1 MRIVIVEDDLNH
13 RQKIMEYLRDYE
25 KEYRC
30 AVDVECYPGGADF
43 IQAFAG
49 QYDLILLDVA
59 MAEMDGFET
68 ARYIRGKD
76 AEVAIIFITNLPQ
89 YAIRGYEVDAIDYIL
104 KPVSYFAFSQRLNR
118 AIRRIRKAEPHY
130 LMISDRN
137 AAWKL
142 DTDRICYV
150 ESQGH
155 NLIYHT
161 LDGNYTVS
169 GTIREAEEALK
180 NYRFY
185 RCNKG
190 YLVALKHV
198 DGIRDGCALVNGEK
212 LLISRARKNGFL
224 EALTNYIG
232 GNGV

>member
-1 MRIVIVEDDLNH
+1 MRIAIVEDEMYH
-13 RQKIMEYLRDYE
+13 RQKMQEYLRTYE
-25 KEYRC
+25 KEYGC
-30 AVDVECYPGGADF
+30 KAEVQCYSSGTELIREFG
-43 IQAFAG
+43 G

-68 ARYIRGKD
+68 ARYIRSRD
-76 AEVAIIFITNLPQ
+76 TEVAIIFITNLAQ

-118 AIRRIRKAEPHY
+118 AIRRIRKTETHY
-130 LMISDRN
+130 VMISDRN
-137 AAWKL
+137 ATWKL

-169 GTIREAEEALK
+169 GTMREAEDTLK
-180 NYRFY
+180 NYSFY
-185 RCNKG
+185 RSNKG

-198 DGIRDGCALVNGEK
+198 DGIRDGCALVNGEE
-212 LLISRARKNGFL
+212 LLISRARRNGFL
-224 EALTNYIG
+224 EALTDYIG
-232 GNGV
+232 GPSV